1 MPDISLPEIHL
12 PDIKLPEGLRDMNR
26 KDIQNAIGDRM
37 PKRSDLPDID
47 FSNVDLPKAIDD
59 RLTKVEKAIGK
70 MDLPKAIEDR
80 MPKRKR
86 SNPILPLAALLAV
99 GSMFAAAWWLIT
111 SPDAMTRVRTSMDRL
126 RYKLTGTE
134 TAVQRYDDDADLGSL
149 VQADVETRPSVADE
163 TWPESA
169 SDLGEMVTAGNGAA
183 HGS

>member
-1 MPDISLPEIHL
+1 MI
-12 PDIKLPEGLRDMNR
+12 GLIMLGAVINYLT
-26 KDIQNAIGDRM
+26 
-37 PKRSDLPDID
+37 RS
-47 FSNVDLPKAIDD
+47 
-59 RLTKVEKAIGK
+59 T
-70 MDLPKAIEDR
+70 
-80 MPKRKR
+80 
-86 SNPILPLAALLAV
+86 LAV
-99 GSMFAAAWWLIT
+99 AAPTLLTELGISTKEYSYITAAFQGAIMLQPLCGYILDVIGLKFGFAMFAAAWWLIT